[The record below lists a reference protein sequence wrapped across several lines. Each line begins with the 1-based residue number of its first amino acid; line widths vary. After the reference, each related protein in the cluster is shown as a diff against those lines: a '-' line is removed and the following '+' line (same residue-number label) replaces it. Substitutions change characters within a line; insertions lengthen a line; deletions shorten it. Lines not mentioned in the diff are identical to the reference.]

1 MRKTLLAISMLALLV
16 VTYAMTSAQTV
27 NSPVNFSRYKFVY
40 NPAKATD
47 TIMYVTVDG
56 QAPLMFGYGTWT
68 FNAWRERGGD
78 SALYRTGNGDSTTLV
93 DSCQI
98 TLLGARYDTGG
109 YAGGSAYIWDS
120 ITAFNTR
127 DSSFT
132 PAYVTWGWP
141 KHRFVGDSTY
151 GAAASRN
158 SMFEYNRIAV
168 RFRWYIDDDGGG
180 AHVLTSDTDSTFFS
194 RPNYTVVVQGM
205 RR

>member
-1 MRKTLLAISMLALLV
+1 MRRTLILSVLLV
-16 VTYAMTSAQTV
+16 ALCAASGNAQTFA
-27 NSPVNFSRYKFVY
+27 SSTEFSRYKFVY
-40 NPAKATD
+40 NPATATD
-47 TIMYVTVDG
+47 TVMYVTVDG
-56 QAPLMFGYGTWT
+56 KAPLMFGYGTWT
-68 FNAWRERGGD
+68 ISAWRERLGD

-109 YAGGSAYIWDS
+109 YTYGSHFVWDS
-120 ITAFNTR
+120 LLAWNTR
-127 DSSFT
+127 DSSFA

-141 KHRFVGDSTY
+141 KTRFYGDSTY
-151 GAAASRN
+151 GAATVRN
-158 SMFEYNRIAV
+158 AAFEYQRIAV

-180 AHVLTSDTDSTFFS
+180 AHALTSDTDSTFFS